1 MKSICISE
9 QEVRHF
15 METGRLKIVRPVKPQ
30 PPENCQVGFSFF
42 TGKGEYEVRDSKGWM
57 VIKKVPFGWVGDKL
71 ALKETWSLSHDPYT
85 GYYLFYKADN
95 SCVGEKIW
103 AKDMSDGFEKWSSGS
118 WVKYHS
124 PATMPQ
130 WAVRNIG
137 VIESV
142 TVKRVQDITEDE
154 AKATGIPIDTEG
166 FYYFEEKHP
175 KNTYYNVSA
184 KSIHAQMFMS
194 SYGNYDSNV
203 WVWLTD
209 IRKVD

>member
-1 MKSICISE
+1 
-9 QEVRHF
+9 
-15 METGRLKIVRPVKPQ
+15 METGRLLIVIPVKPGKYSIVQ
-30 PPENCQVGFSFF
+30 RKWYGVHPGGGWWGVDLPEGINNPEEYGILPGSGSGFLC
-42 TGKGEYEVRDSKGWM
+42 
-57 VIKKVPFGWVGDKL
+57 PFGQPGDKL

-137 VIESV
+137 VIDNV
-142 TVKRVQDITEDE
+142 MVKRVQDITEDE

-175 KNTYYNVSA
+175 KNTYYNASA